1 MDITLICVT
10 EITLHY
16 LNCVIDVIYYYIV
29 KYRICNISPSED
41 YTISSRLQSY

>member
-29 KYRICNISPSED
+29 KYRIED
-41 YTISSRLQSY
+41 VKTTQ